1 MGSLISSQ
9 EDRKFDTLKKKYFIS
24 INQLIYQ
31 HYDNCISQKRLN
43 TNMSI
48 CLENKFFDEIYSS
61 DEIQN
66 YTYVYWLQ
74 YLYNY
79 LSIDLREKEWAQ
91 EMLVFLDDE
100 QFLSENKYLSHFFY
114 KDFFM
119 SSEPNCMK
127 DPRNDTSVNNDIYE
141 EPSLELRTS
150 INNSNLNMMRALG
163 GSIGPNAIIEDTNE
177 NDINLSL
184 NEGMDSDVKYKSY
197 RNKVKKYIEIFKQ
210 HITYKDHPINK
221 VIQIFEK
228 TWVKYI
234 NKQIQIINN
243 KDQSLEEKAYTNN
256 LIDNLTR
263 DFQNFIIKVQICLK
277 LFYCRAVNYSCFV
290 NEKDELMNLITTLF
304 FKTGKIYET
313 TFELLKIK
321 LRDEIDDMNNKYKEL
336 INITPQQLGIKK
348 QFCLN
353 EVTLNLQESILE
365 KEQKQ
370 IEENI
375 KKEKEGKN
383 NENIDFNNNGVAHI
397 YFNDDQADK
406 KKIEEKLIKIRHM
419 KNIFPKNFTYSSN
432 NIRVDIDFNRDDNNL
447 LPESILNKPSYVN
460 EEGTLNSILPKNR
473 QETIDIDYDFPNP
486 SMEKRK
492 TYAPNI
498 ISTNSISTNLLSMN
512 DNSNKNIL
520 REMENVNQENEIIRD
535 HTTTENRK
543 TIAPFNFIKVFNC
556 VKFTK
561 DPNNASNIRY
571 PYETAIHLLKQIEK
585 YKAPFEKM
593 LIFANLGNEITN
605 CVNDFWKDMEDFIK
619 NDLLG
624 IEAEQ
629 LMTIFIFILLKTQI
643 NDMLVHCKMIQ
654 LFTTSVIK
662 SSMVGYYYSNAE
674 ASVSYIQKL
683 KNVQELLKGNID
695 VFNDNNNNDG

>member
-1 MGSLISSQ
+1 MGSIISSKNDKQ
-9 EDRKFDTLKKKYFIS
+9 FNSLKKKYFNS
-24 INQLIYQ
+24 INQIVQQ
-31 HYDNCISQKRLN
+31 HYDNCVAPKRLN

-48 CLENKFFDEIYSS
+48 CFDNKYFDEIYST
-61 DEIQN
+61 EEVQN
-66 YTYVYWLQ
+66 NTYIYWLQ

-79 LSIDLREKEWAQ
+79 LSIDLRDKEWAQ
-91 EMLVFLDDE
+91 EMLIFLEKE

-114 KDFFM
+114 KEFFM
-119 SSEPNCMK
+119 NSEPSCMR
-127 DPRNDTSVNNDIYE
+127 DPKNDISINNDIYE

-163 GSIGPNAIIEDTNE
+163 GSIGPNAIIDDGND
-177 NDINLSL
+177 NDINISI
-184 NEGMDSDVKYKSY
+184 NEAVDSDSKYKSY
-197 RNKVKKYIEIFKQ
+197 RNKVKKYIEIFRQ

-221 VIQIFEK
+221 VIQLFET

-234 NKQIQIINN
+234 KKQLDRINN
-243 KDQSLEEKAYTNN
+243 KDQSLEEKAFANN

-263 DFQNFIIKVQICLK
+263 EFQNFIIKVQICLK
-277 LFYCRAVNYSCFV
+277 LFYCRAINYSCFV

-321 LRDEIDDMNNKYKEL
+321 LSDEIDDMNNKYKEL

-353 EVTLNLQESILE
+353 EVTLNFQESILE
-365 KEQKQ
+365 KEKKN
-370 IEENI
+370 IEENL
-375 KKEKEGKN
+375 KKESEGIKTGHN
-383 NENIDFNNNGVAHI
+383 LDLNSNGVAHI
-397 YFNDDQADK
+397 YFNDDQAEK
-406 KKIEEKLIKIRHM
+406 KKIEEKLIKIKEM
-419 KNIFPKNFTYSSN
+419 KKFFPKNFSFSSN
-432 NIRVDIDFNRDDNNL
+432 NVKVDIDFNRDDNNL
-447 LPESILNKPSYVN
+447 LPESIFNKPSFIN
-460 EEGTLNSILPKNR
+460 EEGLINSNLPKNR
-473 QETIDIDYDFPNP
+473 QETMDLDYEYQNPNI
-486 SMEKRK
+486 EKRI
-492 TYAPNI
+492 TFAPNI
-498 ISTNSISTNLLSMN
+498 ISTNNISTNLVTN
-512 DNSNKNIL
+512 DNSKETL
-520 REMENVNQENEIIRD
+520 REMENVSQENEIIRD
-535 HTTTENRK
+535 NTTAEGRK

-561 DPNNASNIRY
+561 DPNNTSNIRY

-643 NDMLVHCKMIQ
+643 NDMLVHCKLIQ

-683 KNVQELLKGNID
+683 KNVKELLKGNID
-695 VFNDNNNNDG
+695 VFNDNNNDE

>member
-1 MGSLISSQ
+1 MGSIISSKNDKQ
-9 EDRKFDTLKKKYFIS
+9 FNSLKKKYFNS
-24 INQLIYQ
+24 INQIVQQ
-31 HYDNCISQKRLN
+31 HYDNCVAPKRLN

-48 CLENKFFDEIYSS
+48 CFDNKYFDEIYST
-61 DEIQN
+61 EEVQN
-66 YTYVYWLQ
+66 NTYIYWLQ

-79 LSIDLREKEWAQ
+79 LSIDLRDKEWAQ
-91 EMLVFLDDE
+91 EMLIFLEKE

-114 KDFFM
+114 KEFFM
-119 SSEPNCMK
+119 NSEPSCMR
-127 DPRNDTSVNNDIYE
+127 DPKNDISINNDIYE

-163 GSIGPNAIIEDTNE
+163 GSIGPNAIIDDGND
-177 NDINLSL
+177 NDINISI
-184 NEGMDSDVKYKSY
+184 NEAVDSDSKYKSY
-197 RNKVKKYIEIFKQ
+197 RNKVKKYIEIFRQ

-221 VIQIFEK
+221 VIQLFET

-234 NKQIQIINN
+234 KKQLDRINN
-243 KDQSLEEKAYTNN
+243 KDQSLEEKAFANN

-263 DFQNFIIKVQICLK
+263 EFQNFIIKVQICLK
-277 LFYCRAVNYSCFV
+277 LFYCRAINYSCFV

-321 LRDEIDDMNNKYKEL
+321 LSDEIDDMNNKYKEL

-353 EVTLNLQESILE
+353 EVTLNFQESILE
-365 KEQKQ
+365 KEKKN
-370 IEENI
+370 IEENL
-375 KKEKEGKN
+375 KKESEGIKTGHN
-383 NENIDFNNNGVAHI
+383 LDMNNNGVAHI
-397 YFNDDQADK
+397 YFNDDQAEK
-406 KKIEEKLIKIRHM
+406 KKIEEKLIKIKEM
-419 KNIFPKNFTYSSN
+419 KKFFPKNFSFSSN
-432 NIRVDIDFNRDDNNL
+432 NVKVDIDFNRDDNNL
-447 LPESILNKPSYVN
+447 LPESIFNKPSFIN
-460 EEGTLNSILPKNR
+460 EEGLINSILPKNP
-473 QETIDIDYDFPNP
+473 QETMDLDYEYQNPNI
-486 SMEKRK
+486 EKRI
-492 TYAPNI
+492 TFAPNI
-498 ISTNSISTNLLSMN
+498 ISTNNISTNLVTN
-512 DNSNKNIL
+512 DKSKETL
-520 REMENVNQENEIIRD
+520 REMENVSQENEIIRD
-535 HTTTENRK
+535 NTTAEGRK

-561 DPNNASNIRY
+561 DPNNTSNIRY

-643 NDMLVHCKMIQ
+643 NDMLVHCKLIQ

-683 KNVQELLKGNID
+683 KNVK
-695 VFNDNNNNDG
+695 